1 MQYSNKKEEIL
12 DIVRELFSQKGYMLS
27 MSDIA
32 EDVKIKVPS
41 LYSHFSS
48 KDEIIYKVVEK
59 EINNY
64 YDSLVNFLIKIQN
77 EKSREILEGYYLHIF
92 AYFDTQEKIKFWH
105 NIYLIQNEDL
115 RKKCKKLIIFRN
127 EANINNIKDI
137 FESGMLKGEI
147 KKSDKEPELLYLS
160 MIQGVLEGIL
170 VYGDISRLYTERI
183 WEAFWDGI
191 KVF

>member
-1 MQYSNKKEEIL
+1 MYFNKKEEIL
-12 DIVRELFSQKGYMLS
+12 DIVKGLFSQKGYMLS

-32 EDVKIKVPS
+32 ECVKIKVPS

-64 YDSLVNFLIKIQN
+64 YDSLIIFFKKSKN
-77 EKSREILEGYYLHIF
+77 EESKTILEGYYLHIF
-92 AYFDTQEKIKFWH
+92 AYFDTREKIKFWH

-115 RKKCKKLIIFRN
+115 RKKCKKLIVFRN
-127 EANINNIKDI
+127 ETNLKKIKSI
-137 FESGMLKGEI
+137 FEEGMLKGEI
-147 KKSDKEPELLYLS
+147 KKSDKEPELLYLA
-160 MIQGVLEGIL
+160 MIQGILEGIL
-170 VYGDISRLYTERI
+170 VYGDVSRLYTEKI

-191 KVF
+191 RIP